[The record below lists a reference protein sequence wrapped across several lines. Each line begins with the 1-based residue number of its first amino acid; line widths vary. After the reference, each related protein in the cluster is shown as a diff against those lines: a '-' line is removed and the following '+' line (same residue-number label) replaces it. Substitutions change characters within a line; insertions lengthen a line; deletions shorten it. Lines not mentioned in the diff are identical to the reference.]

1 MVFKQ
6 TGREV
11 IDLQMF
17 RELQNSGQ
25 EFVLIDVSSTREF
38 EKGHK
43 DEAVN
48 IPLAILSFVI
58 AERYPDKEAK
68 YVLLGACDNR
78 AVQAYAILSKKGYEN
93 LRILTSDG
101 KDACSL

>member
-6 TGREV
+6 TGRE
-11 IDLQMF
+11 ILNLKMF
-17 RELQNSGQ
+17 RELEDSGQ

-43 DEAVN
+43 ESAVN
-48 IPLAILSFVI
+48 IPLAILNFVI
-58 AERYPDKEAK
+58 EERCPDKKAM

-78 AVQAYAILSKKGYEN
+78 AVQAYAILLKKGYEN
-93 LRILTSDG
+93 LRILASDG

>member
-6 TGREV
+6 TGHEV
-11 IDLQMF
+11 INLQMF
-17 RELQNSGQ
+17 RELEESGQ

-43 DEAVN
+43 EKAVN
-48 IPLAILSFVI
+48 IPLAILGFVI
-58 AERYPDKEAK
+58 EERYPDKKAM

-78 AVQAYAILSKKGYEN
+78 AVQAHVILLKKGYEN
-93 LRILTSDG
+93 LKILTSDG